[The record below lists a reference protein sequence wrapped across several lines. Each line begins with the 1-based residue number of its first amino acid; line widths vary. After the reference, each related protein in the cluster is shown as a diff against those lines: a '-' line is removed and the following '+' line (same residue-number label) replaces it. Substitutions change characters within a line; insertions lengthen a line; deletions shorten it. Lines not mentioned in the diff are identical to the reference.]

1 MTHLRLVHI
10 KGFGVDCLA
19 WEAFLASPQD
29 PGKIREI
36 WQVVT
41 IVLTVVGTAI
51 AGAVFVT
58 SQVCGVEKGLADRI
72 VILQEQNKDI
82 IQRLTRLETLLQ
94 GVGVE

>member
-19 WEAFLASPQD
+19 WEVLASPQD

-41 IVLTVVGTAI
+41 IGLTVVGTAI

-58 SQVCGVEKGLADRI
+58 SQVCGVEKRLADRI